1 MTDHINID
9 YAYQL
14 AAEHERHLREMAEA
28 GIEDC
33 EIETADEALRAGIL
47 DGSISDAGLHAYNET
62 RTEWTEVYVS
72 LRRAA
77 AIPVRQSQAAGI
89 TMASLAEDNA
99 RSVLESGQTHGETA

>member
-14 AAEHERHLREMAEA
+14 ADEHERHLREMAEA

-33 EIETADEALRAGIL
+33 EIETEDEALRAGIL

-62 RTEWTEVYVS
+62 RTDWTEILSAVA
-72 LRRAA
+72 LRTQE
-77 AIPVRQSQAAGI
+77 PTQ
-89 TMASLAEDNA
+89 
-99 RSVLESGQTHGETA
+99 